1 MAARL
6 MRRFYQVTQKGKRPK
21 QCSHILTR
29 RAPLTTNL
37 RLAKL
42 ARGINA
48 RVRANNSP
56 QTLARSSRRRSV
68 VGELGSWVDR
78 AAALFARCVGESG
91 GVWGGDVADEFADAV
106 FLGDDVVLGIVAVV
120 CALDVVA
127 AGAAGFVDRS
137 C

>member
-6 MRRFYQVTQKGKRPK
+6 MRRFFQVTQKGKRPK
-21 QCSHILTR
+21 PCSHILTR

-68 VGELGSWVDR
+68 VGELGSWVDG
-78 AAALFARCVGESG
+78 AAALFARCGENL
-91 GVWGGDVADEFADAV
+91 VEFVAETSQTKLQTPSWEAM
-106 FLGDDVVLGIVAVV
+106 LYWEL
-120 CALDVVA
+120 
-127 AGAAGFVDRS
+127 
-137 C
+137 